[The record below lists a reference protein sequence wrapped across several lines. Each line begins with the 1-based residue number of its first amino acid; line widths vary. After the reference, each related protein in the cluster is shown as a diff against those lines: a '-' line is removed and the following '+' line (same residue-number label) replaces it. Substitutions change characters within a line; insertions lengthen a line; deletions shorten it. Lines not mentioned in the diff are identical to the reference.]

1 MSDEA
6 LAEPVA
12 ALQAPTSMKPSS
24 NALTLEQVL
33 RRPVPGHIAIIMD
46 GNGRWAKRRG
56 LPRLMGHRA
65 GRRSVREAVEGCVEL
80 GVRVLTLYTFSL
92 ENWERTKGEVKG
104 LMRILEQVLIEER
117 DDLKKNNVRLRTI
130 GRVDLLPDHSRAILE
145 ETRAFLDAN
154 TGMTLVLALSYGGR
168 AEIVDAARRIVEAD
182 RERRIDLASMDEEFF
197 RHRLDTDGLPDP
209 DLLIRTSGELRISN
223 FLLWQA
229 AYSEFLFTDT
239 LWPDFRRKHLYQ
251 AVYDFQH
258 RSRRFGRAD

>member
-1 MSDEA
+1 MSLSAKTPTLDE
-6 LAEPVA
+6 
-12 ALQAPTSMKPSS
+12 
-24 NALTLEQVL
+24 VL
-33 RRPVPGHIAIIMD
+33 RRPVPAHIAIIMD

-56 LPRLMGHRA
+56 LPRLMGHQA

-80 GVRVLTLYTFSL
+80 GVKVLTLYTFSL
-92 ENWERTKGEVKG
+92 ENWERTPREVKG
-104 LMRILEQVLIEER
+104 LMRILEQVLREER
-117 DDLKKNNVRLRTI
+117 EELKRNNVQLRTI
-130 GRVDLLPDHSRAILE
+130 GRVDLLPKHSRDILAA
-145 ETRAFLDAN
+145 THKYLAPS
-154 TGMTLVLALSYGGR
+154 TGLTLVLALSYGGR

-182 RERRIDLASMDEEFF
+182 RERRIPLARIDEEFF

-229 AYSEFLFTDT
+229 AYSEFWVTDT
-239 LWPDFRRKHLYQ
+239 LWPDFRRMHLFQ

>member
-1 MSDEA
+1 
-6 LAEPVA
+6 
-12 ALQAPTSMKPSS
+12 
-24 NALTLEQVL
+24 L
-33 RRPVPGHIAIIMD
+33 RRPVPSHIAIIMD

-92 ENWERTKGEVKG
+92 ENWERTPREVRG
-104 LMRILEQVLIEER
+104 LMRILEQVLLDEREE
-117 DDLKKNNVRLRTI
+117 LKRNNVQLRTI
-130 GRVDLLPDHSRAILE
+130 GRVDLLPAHSRRILE
-145 ETRAFLDAN
+145 DTRQWLSES
-154 TGMTLVLALSYGGR
+154 TGLTLVLALSYGGR
-168 AEIVDAARRIVEAD
+168 AEIVDAARRIVADD
-182 RERRIDLASMDEEFF
+182 RERRIPLGRIDEEFF
-197 RHRLDTDGLPDP
+197 RHRLDTNGLPDP

-229 AYSEFLFTDT
+229 AYSEFWVTDT

-251 AVYDFQH
+251 AIHDFQN

>member
-1 MSDEA
+1 MKS
-6 LAEPVA
+6 A
-12 ALQAPTSMKPSS
+12 AAAKTP
-24 NALTLEQVL
+24 TLEQVL
-33 RRPVPGHIAIIMD
+33 RRPVPEHIAIIMD

-65 GRRSVREAVEGCVEL
+65 GRRSVREVVEGCVEL

-92 ENWERTKGEVKG
+92 ENWERTEREVRG
-104 LMRILEQVLIEER
+104 LMRILEQVLREER
-117 DDLKKNNVRLRTI
+117 EELKRNNVQLRTI
-130 GRVDLLPDHSRAILE
+130 GRVDLLPKESREILDR
-145 ETRAFLDAN
+145 TREYLAES
-154 TGMTLVLALSYGGR
+154 TGLTLVLALSYGGR
-168 AEIVDAARRIVEAD
+168 AEIVDAARRIVESD
-182 RERRIDLASMDEEFF
+182 RKHKIPLASIDEEFF

-209 DLLIRTSGELRISN
+209 DLMIRTSGELRISN

-229 AYSEFLFTDT
+229 AYSEFWVTDT